1 MYKKYNF
8 LLLFLCLFLIVG
20 SSCKTTQRVEKA
32 QLTEKTQTNVLLISP
47 LDISNKVF
55 NKTLNK
61 NEKHAYELDLREN
74 QFVSITVEQ
83 DGVDLNLTMI
93 SPSKKKFLYDHQL
106 GIKGNENFI
115 FISESSG
122 KHVLEIGANEDVEPG
137 NYKLELIEIRNS
149 KEVDKIRYNGVK
161 QLSEGKSKI
170 EIEQEEAL
178 KTALKDLEEAS
189 TNLEQA
195 NDFWHLCLAKN
206 YLGNIYIIIGDTNK
220 AEVVYNEAMVLSNKL
235 NDPHLKANIL
245 DSFGLV
251 SDLKEETD
259 KTLNYFQTGIDLV
272 EKEEDSL
279 KKAYLLNNLSS
290 VYTKLLE
297 TEKAVECLETALTMQ
312 QKYGKK
318 SELAINTTN
327 LGNAYLFRGNYP
339 ESLKYLSQGV
349 ELGKKYSPRAY
360 LYSLIFLSRLYGAI
374 GDTKASMKHLSQ
386 AKLAAKELGDRY
398 AETVVLIQTANVH
411 QNNGDLEKAIT
422 GYKKALE
429 SEEIKTLIN
438 NQVKVLNSLGVC
450 YLKTGELV
458 NSEDVLKKALDMSKA
473 TKLKYQQAFTLLNLG
488 KLAFTKKEN
497 TESLK
502 LLEQSLKFYT
512 ELDLVDF
519 QMEAKFNIAK
529 VYFEINNLNAAERSL
544 ETCLNLSTLSMNE
557 KLIPDFKLFY
567 FSKIKDYYDLY
578 VKLLL
583 RKWANNKSTQ
593 YLEKALL
600 LTEQSRFRILSDNI
614 VDNYLEKKSLQN
626 ENLSE
631 EKLFQTLSLYT
642 KEKIN
647 MLAQGSYNANKM
659 ALLEER
665 IINIKRQYQVLQ
677 SSKKNNYSTL
687 ASKFSDLKAIVN
699 SNSDT
704 TVLEYFIL
712 DEQLWVFVI
721 NDTKLDCM
729 QLGDYQNVNSIIK
742 AFHKSVLNSQKVDL
756 NECDKIANAV
766 FYPIDSTLL
775 KSNLVIIPDGS
786 LSYIPWSAFLT
797 SKYKLVLLPSL
808 SVLKL
813 QRDLHKELAVSNEVV
828 VIGDP
833 VFDENDERVKLSN
846 LVVKNMENPL
856 KNEQIH
862 LSSQSL
868 SLRGITEKNTA
879 RLTFTNEESKAIQ
892 KLFPN
897 AKVLLGFEATEK
909 NLKKLKNSKLL
920 ILHLA
925 THTVINNNDPELSFI
940 MLSAIAENGERINSY
955 LTLQDV
961 YNLNLSADLVV
972 LSSCQSGLGRQFKG
986 EGLLGFGHAFLS
998 TGSSRLITT
1007 LWSIDDQFT
1016 SIFMEKFYENLN
1028 NNPKNAVEALQ
1039 KTQQSF
1045 IKDPKWNNP
1054 FYWAAFN
1061 IQGDWN

>member
-1 MYKKYNF
+1 MYKKCNF
-8 LLLFLCLFLIVG
+8 SLFFLCLFLTVG

-74 QFVSITVEQ
+74 QFVSITVDQ

-93 SPSKKKFLYDHQL
+93 SPSKKKFFYDHQL
-106 GIKGNENFI
+106 GIKGKENFI
-115 FISESSG
+115 FVSESNG
-122 KHVLEIGANEDVEPG
+122 KHVLEVGANEDVEPG

-149 KEVDKIRYNGVK
+149 NEVDKIRYNGVK

-206 YLGNIYIIIGDTNK
+206 YLGNIYIIVGDTNK

-473 TKLKYQQAFTLLNLG
+473 TKSKYQQAFTLLNLG

-502 LLEQSLKFYT
+502 LLEQSLRFYT

-519 QMEAKFNIAK
+519 QMEANFNIAK

-578 VKLLL
+578 IKLLL

-600 LTEQSRFRILSDNI
+600 LTEQSRFRILSENI
-614 VDNYLEKKSLQN
+614 IDSYLEKKSLQN
-626 ENLSE
+626 GNLGG
-631 EKLFQTLSLYT
+631 EKLLQTLSLYT

-647 MLAQGSYNANKM
+647 MLAQGSYNTNKM
-659 ALLEER
+659 ALLEEK
-665 IINIKRQYQVLQ
+665 IVSIKRQYQVLESDQ
-677 SSKKNNYSTL
+677 KSNYFTL
-687 ASKFSDLKAIVN
+687 ASKFSDLKALIN
-699 SNSDT
+699 SNT

-712 DEQLWVFVI
+712 DEQLWVFI
-721 NDTKLDCM
+721 IDDTKLNCI
-729 QLGDYQNVNSIIK
+729 QLGDYQKVNSIIK
-742 AFHKSVLNSQKVDL
+742 TFHKSILSNQKVDL
-756 NECDKIANAV
+756 NECNKIASIV
-766 FYPIDSTLL
+766 FNPINYELL
-775 KSNLVIIPDGS
+775 KHNLVIIPDGS
-786 LSYIPWSAFLT
+786 LSYIPWSTFLVN
-797 SKYKLVLLPSL
+797 KHKPVLLPSL

-813 QRDLHKELAVSNEVV
+813 QRDLHKDLTISNQVV
-828 VIGDP
+828 VVGDP
-833 VFDENDERVKLSN
+833 IFDENDERVKVSN
-846 LVVKNMENPL
+846 LVVKNMENSL
-856 KNEQIH
+856 KDEQIE

-868 SLRGITEKNTA
+868 NLREITEKNTA

-897 AKVLLGFEATEK
+897 AKLLLGFEAIEK
-909 NLKKLKNSKLL
+909 NLNKLKNSKLL

-925 THTVINNNDPELSFI
+925 THTVINTNDPELSFI

-998 TGSSRLITT
+998 TGTSKLITT
-1007 LWSIDDQFT
+1007 LWDVDDQFT
-1016 SIFMEKFYENLN
+1016 SIFMKKFYENLN
-1028 NNPKNAVEALQ
+1028 SDPKNAVDALQ

-1045 IKDPKWNNP
+1045 ITDPKWSNP

-1061 IQGDWN
+1061 IQGD

>member
-1 MYKKYNF
+1 MHKKYNL
-8 LLLFLCLFLIVG
+8 LLLFSCLFLIVG
-20 SSCKTTQRVEKA
+20 SSCKPAQKVEKT
-32 QLTEKTQTNVLLISP
+32 QLTETAQTNTILVSQLSIN
-47 LDISNKVF
+47 NKIF

-61 NEKHAYELDLREN
+61 NEKHAYELDLRESE
-74 QFVSITVEQ
+74 FISITVEQ

-137 NYKLELIEIRNS
+137 NYKLELIEIRSSN
-149 KEVDKIRYNGVK
+149 EVDKIRYNGVK
-161 QLSEGKSKI
+161 QLSEGKKKI
-170 EIEQEEAL
+170 EIEQEDAL
-178 KTALKDLEEAS
+178 KSAITDLEEAS
-189 TNLEQA
+189 TNLEKA
-195 NDFWHLCLAKN
+195 NDLWHLCLAKN
-206 YLGNIYIIIGDTNK
+206 YLGNAYFILADYKKSEVIYD
-220 AEVVYNEAMVLSNKL
+220 EAMILSNKL
-235 NDPHLKANIL
+235 DDLHLKAYSL
-245 DSFGLV
+245 DSLGLV
-251 SDLKEETD
+251 SGLKEETD
-259 KTLNYFQTGIDLV
+259 KPLNYFQTGLNLV
-272 EKEEDSL
+272 EKEGDLL
-279 KKAYLLNNLSS
+279 KKAYLLNNISEIYS
-290 VYTKLLE
+290 RIVE
-297 TEKAVECLETALTMQ
+297 TEKSVESLETALAIQ

-318 SELAINTTN
+318 SEVAVSATN
-327 LGNAYLFRGNYP
+327 LGNTHLLKGNY
-339 ESLKYLSQGV
+339 SKALKYLSQGV
-349 ELGKKYSPRAY
+349 EIGRKYSPRSY
-360 LYSLIFLSRLYGAI
+360 LYSLIFLSRLYSAI
-374 GDTKASMKHLSQ
+374 GDTKTSMKHLAQ
-386 AKLAAKELGDRY
+386 ADVEVKKLGDKY
-398 AETVVLIQTANVH
+398 AETIILIQTARIH
-411 QNNGDLEKAIT
+411 QNNGDLRKAIT
-422 GYKKALE
+422 TYKKVLE
-429 SEEIKTLIN
+429 SES
-438 NQVKVLNSLGVC
+438 VKNVVNTEVFVLNSLGVC
-450 YLKTGELV
+450 YLKTADLV
-458 NSEDVLKKALDMSKA
+458 SSEDALKKALDILERAES
-473 TKLKYQQAFTLLNLG
+473 KYQQAFTLLNLG
-488 KLAFTKKEN
+488 KLKLTKKQ
-497 TESLK
+497 TWESLK
-502 LLEQSLKFYT
+502 LLGQSLKLYN
-512 ELDLVDF
+512 ELNLVDF
-519 QMEAKFNIAK
+519 QMEVNFNIAR
-529 VYFEINNLNAAERSL
+529 VYFEIDDLNAAEKSL
-544 ETCLNLSTLSMNE
+544 QSCLNLSTVSMNE
-557 KLIPDFKLFY
+557 KLVPDFKLFY

-578 VKLLL
+578 IKLLL
-583 RKWANNKSTQ
+583 RKWVKNKSVQ

-600 LTEQSRFRILSDNI
+600 LTEQSRFRILSENI
-614 VDNYLEKKSLQN
+614 IDSYLEKKSLQN
-626 ENLSE
+626 GNLGG
-631 EKLFQTLSLYT
+631 EKLLQTLSLYT

-665 IINIKRQYQVLQ
+665 IISVKRQYQVLK
-677 SSKKNNYSTL
+677 SSKKNNYFTL
-687 ASKFSDLKAIVN
+687 ASKFSDLKALVN

-721 NDTKLDCM
+721 NDTKLDCI
-729 QLGDYQNVNSIIK
+729 QLGDYQSVNSIIK

-756 NECDKIANAV
+756 NECDKIANAI
-766 FYPIDSTLL
+766 FYSINPTLL

-786 LSYIPWSAFLT
+786 LSYVPWSAFLT
-797 SKYKLVLLPSL
+797 SKYKMVLLPSL

-813 QRDLHKELAVSNEVV
+813 QRDLHKELTVSNKVV

-833 VFDENDERVKLSN
+833 IFDENDERAKASN
-846 LVVKNMENPL
+846 LVVKNVENSL
-856 KNEQIH
+856 KNEQIE
-862 LSSQSL
+862 LSSQNL
-868 SLRGITEKNTA
+868 NLRGITEKNTA
-879 RLTFTNEESKAIQ
+879 RLIFSNQESKAIQ
-892 KLFPN
+892 KFFPD
-897 AKVLLGFEATEK
+897 AKLLLGFEATEK
-909 NLKKLKNSKLL
+909 NLNKLKNSKLL

-925 THTVINNNDPELSFI
+925 THTIVNTNDPELSFI

-998 TGSSRLITT
+998 TGTSKLITT